1 MNNDE
6 RRVEI
11 REPIWTIEI
20 KTVSTNLKKSADKDK
35 DTLYCV
41 LIKRKKNNICK
52 YVYIFRNKTVFTL

>member
-41 LIKRKKNNICK
+41 LIKRKKK
-52 YVYIFRNKTVFTL
+52 